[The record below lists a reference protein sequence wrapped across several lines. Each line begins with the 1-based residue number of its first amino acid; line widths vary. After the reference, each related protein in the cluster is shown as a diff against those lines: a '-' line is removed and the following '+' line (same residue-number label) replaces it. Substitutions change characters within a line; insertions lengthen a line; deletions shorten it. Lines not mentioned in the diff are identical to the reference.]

1 MLEYITFTNVI
12 LALLIPVYIGFIV
25 YFLSYAISYG
35 ISKGIYHWKRDF
47 ELFMDMMEEEA
58 YQKEIARSMDAVKV
72 ENPTIQ

>member
-1 MLEYITFTNVI
+1 MLGYITFANVFLVLFVPFY
-12 LALLIPVYIGFIV
+12 LAFIG

-35 ISKGIYHWKRDF
+35 FNKGIYHWKRDF

-58 YQKEIARSMDAVKV
+58 YQKEIARSIDQIKA